1 MQIEYLGYLLFSCK
15 WLVNDKPNIKI
26 SEFMIRKVL
35 LFLLASGLA
44 YNACAQEDRGYKIY
58 QFPANMI
65 PKIDG
70 KTDDW
75 ESFPK
80 EYIVGT
86 DQLWD
91 DSHHYPAPDPKN
103 LDVKVRVAWVKGLNR
118 LYFLYE
124 AYDNYWDFTLP
135 GLHNDIF
142 EIVVD
147 GDLSGGPFIEEHH
160 PNQTLNRWD
169 TYFAYHG
176 VHAQNYH
183 IFTPAVGKDWALAW
197 GSQPW
202 IKELPY
208 ANIAYSYN
216 FKPGQPGKLIAEFWI
231 TPFDYAGA
239 EGPSRAVESVLT
251 DLKKI
256 GLTWAVIDYDDVNDE
271 SKKGFWN
278 LSKNHKMYGNSS
290 LGTIFTLMPLEGKY
304 KKAIDAKWSFIVTD
318 MVNRKV
324 TFKDESDGKITGWQ
338 WDFGDGTTS
347 TEQSPVHQYKEAGK
361 YIVILNIQGPAGKSR
376 MSKVW
381 DVAVK

>member
-1 MQIEYLGYLLFSCK
+1 MSIRINIFLIISFLSCFG
-15 WLVNDKPNIKI
+15 
-26 SEFMIRKVL
+26 S
-35 LFLLASGLA
+35 S
-44 YNACAQEDRGYKIY
+44 AQEDRGYKVY
-58 QFPANMI
+58 QFPPNMI
-65 PKIDG
+65 PRIDG
-70 KTDDW
+70 NTDDW
-75 ESFPK
+75 DSIPK

-91 DSHHYPAPDPKN
+91 DSKHYPEADPKN

-147 GDLSGGPFIEEHH
+147 GDLSGGPLIAEQH
-160 PNQTLNRWD
+160 PNQSLDWSE

-197 GSQPW
+197 GCQPW

-208 ANIAYSYN
+208 ANIVYNYN
-216 FKPGQPGKLIAEFWI
+216 FKPGESGKLIAEFWI
-231 TPFDYAGA
+231 TPFDYAGS
-239 EGPSRAVESVLT
+239 EGPERSVESVLT
-251 DLKKI
+251 DNKKI

-271 SKKGFWN
+271 TKKGFWN

-290 LGTIFTLMPLEGKY
+290 LGTIFTLMPLESKY
-304 KKAIDAKWSFIVTD
+304 TKSFEANWSFTVTD
-318 MVNRKV
+318 MKKRHV
-324 TFKDESDGKITGWQ
+324 TFKDESKGKISKWH
-338 WDFGDGTTS
+338 WDFGDNTVS
-347 TEQSPVHQYKEAGK
+347 TDQNPVHQYKEAGK
-361 YIVILNIQGPAGKSR
+361 YIVILNIEGPDGKSR
-376 MSKVW
+376 MAKVW

>member
-1 MQIEYLGYLLFSCK
+1 M
-15 WLVNDKPNIKI
+15 NICQKLP
-26 SEFMIRKVL
+26 VL
-35 LFLLASGLA
+35 CLLACFLQTS
-44 YNACAQEDRGYKIY
+44 AQEDRGYKVY

-65 PKIDG
+65 PRIDG

-75 ESFPK
+75 DSFPK

-91 DSHHYPAPDPKN
+91 DSGKYPKVDPKN

-124 AYDNYWDFTLP
+124 AYDDYWDFTSN

-147 GDLSGGPFIEEHH
+147 GDLSGGPLIDEQH

-202 IKELPY
+202 IKNLPY
-208 ANIAYSYN
+208 ANISYSYD
-216 FKPGQPGKLIAEFWI
+216 FKPGEPGKLIAEFWI

-239 EGPSRAVESVLT
+239 EGPVRAVESVLT
-251 DLKKI
+251 DNKKI
-256 GLTWAVIDYDDVNDE
+256 GLTWAIIDYDDVNDE
-271 SKKGFWN
+271 TKKGFWN

-290 LGTIFTLMPLEGKY
+290 LGTVFTLLPLESKY
-304 KKAIDAKWSFIVTD
+304 KKPFEAQWSFIVTD
-318 MVNRKV
+318 MEKRKV
-324 TFKDESDGKITGWQ
+324 TFKDESAGQITSWR
-338 WDFGDGTTS
+338 WDFGDKTIS
-347 TEQSPVHQYKEAGK
+347 AEQNPVHQYKEAGK
-361 YIVILNIQGPAGKSR
+361 YVVTLYIEGPAGKSR
-376 MSKVW
+376 MAKVW

>member
-1 MQIEYLGYLLFSCK
+1 MINKFLL
-15 WLVNDKPNIKI
+15 LI
-26 SEFMIRKVL
+26 
-35 LFLLASGLA
+35 LASGLT
-44 YNACAQEDRGYKIY
+44 YNVFAQEDRGYKIY

-75 ESFPK
+75 ERFPK

-91 DSHHYPAPDPKN
+91 DSHHYPAPDSKN

-147 GDLSGGPFIEEHH
+147 GDLSGGPFIEEQH

-208 ANIAYSYN
+208 ANIAYSYD

-239 EGPSRAVESVLT
+239 EGPSRAVESVLS
-251 DLKKI
+251 DNKKI

-278 LSKNHKMYGNSS
+278 LSKNHKMYGNST

-304 KKAIDAKWSFIVTD
+304 KKAIDAKWSFMVTD
-318 MVNRKV
+318 MANRKV

-338 WDFGDGTTS
+338 WDFGDGDTS

-361 YIVILNIQGPAGKSR
+361 YIVILNIEGPAGKSK
-376 MSKVW
+376 MAKVW
-381 DVAVK
+381 DVAIK